1 MKKTFKKLTGIILAT
16 SLLITSCTSTTSIK
30 QEDVINNISE
40 ISSLKSDIIKQ
51 KNISINIEK
60 ASLYGD
66 NVKVSSS
73 FGEFTAKTTDLIKS
87 NKEILNINSLSPQL
101 ITLKD
106 EKDAN
111 KTPLALSIIAN
122 PEKVKNAIISP
133 QTTAE
138 ALVFMN
144 PAIAT
149 AESNLA
155 EKVVAIIKSLPET
168 TVLANVIES
177 RAKEKDY
184 LSFDNKKQTEALSK
198 AVNATVNKLADD
210 FQKIKEDD
218 PANRVQGV
226 EINSKN
232 KQELETTLEMKNY
245 RRRMVSLSFL
255 SQNKEMSNESL
266 LAAYDLIDIDHV
278 SLGFKPSIKEFNLN
292 TKNKIDQVEVIGVGL
307 KDFNEFK
314 EKWEKWDTQT
324 KIKYGTPLVK
334 SLASDFISPVISI
347 ITGFN
352 INKIYSV
359 GIIKI
364 VSSLPILEIIQSFKN
379 KEYGQVFKSL
389 LGGTVK
395 ALLVNNGALLREIL
409 SKAGI
414 ELTSAIIKRFTAIIG
429 IFNLATNIVEAVRTL
444 YAYANSKILDYFKVE
459 YDNDKIYF
467 KK

>member
-1 MKKTFKKLTGIILAT
+1 MFMKKTFKKLTGIILAT

-232 KQELETTLEMKNY
+232 KQ
-245 RRRMVSLSFL
+245 
-255 SQNKEMSNESL
+255 
-266 LAAYDLIDIDHV
+266 
-278 SLGFKPSIKEFNLN
+278 
-292 TKNKIDQVEVIGVGL
+292 
-307 KDFNEFK
+307 
-314 EKWEKWDTQT
+314 
-324 KIKYGTPLVK
+324 
-334 SLASDFISPVISI
+334 
-347 ITGFN
+347 
-352 INKIYSV
+352 
-359 GIIKI
+359 
-364 VSSLPILEIIQSFKN
+364 
-379 KEYGQVFKSL
+379 
-389 LGGTVK
+389 
-395 ALLVNNGALLREIL
+395 
-409 SKAGI
+409 
-414 ELTSAIIKRFTAIIG
+414 
-429 IFNLATNIVEAVRTL
+429 
-444 YAYANSKILDYFKVE
+444 
-459 YDNDKIYF
+459 
-467 KK
+467 